1 MSMCLIV
8 RGSQDY
14 LSIYKLVTSSIYRPT
29 DSLLTH
35 LHTND
40 FMEHCHRNRS
50 IKSMKS
56 SRSLIEWSLM
66 EQLAVASR

>member
-1 MSMCLIV
+1 MSMCLIA

-14 LSIYKLVTSSIYRPT
+14 LSIYKLVTGSIYRPA

-40 FMEHCHRNRS
+40 LMGHCHRNRS